1 MTAADA
7 HRPPGGTGTTQAGRA
22 SLTRSRPGR
31 LLLLHVASRRVP
43 AAVAVLAACGVLLR
57 LGLQWHWIN
66 GNGPPAAELPVMIEG
81 AAAAVI
87 AVVTG
92 SPFGEPERATGRWL
106 PYLRLADALGLTLAC
121 AAVLAAG
128 AAAAGLPGGTLA
140 IARNVAG
147 LAGLGLLSSAVLGGL
162 LAWIGPIAYAVV
174 AEFAIIEA
182 WTTPWMWPARPP
194 HDWGAALCAGLALAA
209 GLLVAALRGARD
221 PAHE

>member
-1 MTAADA
+1 VTAVSTHQAGP
-7 HRPPGGTGTTQAGRA
+7 PPG
-22 SLTRSRPGR
+22 LR
-31 LLLLHVASRRVP
+31 LLLLHLISRRVP

-57 LGLQWHWIN
+57 LGLQWHWIT
-66 GNGPPAAELPVMIEG
+66 GNGPQAAELPVMIEG

-87 AVVTG
+87 AVVTA

-106 PYLRLADALGLTLAC
+106 PYLRLADALGLTLA
-121 AAVLAAG
+121 AAAILAAG

-162 LAWIGPIAYAVV
+162 LAWIGPMAYAVV

-194 HDWGAALCAGLALAA
+194 HDWGAALCAGVAFAA

>member
-1 MTAADA
+1 MTAVSA
-7 HRPPGGTGTTQAGRA
+7 RQPGR
-22 SLTRSRPGR
+22 LPGPR
-31 LLLLHVASRRVP
+31 LLLLHLISRRAP

-57 LGLQWHWIN
+57 LGLHWHWIN
-66 GNGPPAAELPVMIEG
+66 STGPAAQELPVLIES

-87 AVVTG
+87 AVVTA

-106 PYLRLADALGLTLAC
+106 PYLRLADALGLTLA
-121 AAVLAAG
+121 AVGVLAAG

-162 LAWIGPIAYAVV
+162 LAWIGPMAYAVV

-182 WTTPWMWPARPP
+182 WTTPWMWPARPAS
-194 HDWGAALCAGLALAA
+194 DWGGALCAALAFAA
-209 GLLVAALRGARD
+209 GLITTTLRGARD
-221 PAHE
+221 ATHE

>member
-1 MTAADA
+1 VTAVSTHQAGP
-7 HRPPGGTGTTQAGRA
+7 PPG
-22 SLTRSRPGR
+22 LR
-31 LLLLHVASRRVP
+31 LLLLHLISRRVP

-57 LGLQWHWIN
+57 LGLQWHWIT
-66 GNGPPAAELPVMIEG
+66 GNGPQAAELPVMIEG

-87 AVVTG
+87 AVVTA

-106 PYLRLADALGLTLAC
+106 PYLRLADALGLTLA
-121 AAVLAAG
+121 AVAILAAG

-162 LAWIGPIAYAVV
+162 LAWIGPMAYAVV

-194 HDWGAALCAGLALAA
+194 HDWGAALCAGVAFAA

>member
-1 MTAADA
+1 VTAVSARQPG
-7 HRPPGGTGTTQAGRA
+7 RPPG
-22 SLTRSRPGR
+22 LR
-31 LLLLHVASRRVP
+31 LLLLHLISRRVP

-57 LGLQWHWIN
+57 LGLHGHWIN
-66 GNGPPAAELPVMIEG
+66 STGPGAQELPVLIES

-87 AVVTG
+87 AVVTA

-106 PYLRLADALGLTLAC
+106 PYLRLADALGLTLA
-121 AAVLAAG
+121 AVGVLAAG

-162 LAWIGPIAYAVV
+162 LAWIGPMAYAIV

-182 WTTPWMWPARPP
+182 WTTPWMWPARPAG
-194 HDWGAALCAGLALAA
+194 DWGGALCAALAFA
-209 GLLVAALRGARD
+209 VGLTVTTLRGA
-221 PAHE
+221 HE